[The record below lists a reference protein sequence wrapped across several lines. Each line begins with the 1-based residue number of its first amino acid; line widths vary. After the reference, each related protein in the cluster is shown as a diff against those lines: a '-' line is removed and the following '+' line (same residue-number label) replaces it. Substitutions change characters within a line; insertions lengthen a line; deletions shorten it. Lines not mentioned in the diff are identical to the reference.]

1 LGIGGSCQPGGDCA
15 DGRPDTTDDSDFAA
29 PFGRVGESMQ
39 TDSLH
44 GYDMVLTLAQAAP
57 QVGQPAAQVSSQSS
71 APASQQALVPV
82 GIPAAARPAATTGTE
97 SQPLPAPNTS
107 APAAARGPGD
117 FTFLA
122 IMVGFLLLMIFMA
135 WSGNRKEK
143 KKREELNSSIGKG
156 DTVQTIGGIIGEIAE
171 MRENEVI
178 LRVEDGRIRFAR
190 SAIQGILK
198 SKGDKSEGKNDG
210 RDEASVEPKLAATA
224 GAR

>member
-1 LGIGGSCQPGGDCA
+1 
-15 DGRPDTTDDSDFAA
+15 
-29 PFGRVGESMQ
+29 MQ

-44 GYDMVLTLAQAAP
+44 GFDMLLTLAQATP
-57 QVGQPAAQVSSQSS
+57 QAGQPAATQS
-71 APASQQALVPV
+71 APAGGQALVPV
-82 GIPAAARPAATTGTE
+82 GIPTAAKPSTATIGTE
-97 SQPLPAPNTS
+97 SQQLPAPNATGP
-107 APAAARGPGD
+107 APARGPAD

-143 KKREELNSSIGKG
+143 KKREELNRSLGKG

-171 MRENEVI
+171 LRENDVI

-190 SAIQGILK
+190 SAVQGILK
-198 SKGDKSEGKNDG
+198 AKGDKSEGKA
-210 RDEASVEPKLAATA
+210 EASVEPKLAATA

>member
-1 LGIGGSCQPGGDCA
+1 
-15 DGRPDTTDDSDFAA
+15 
-29 PFGRVGESMQ
+29 MQ
-39 TDSLH
+39 MDSLH
-44 GYDMVLTLAQAAP
+44 GFGVVVTLAQTSP
-57 QVGQPAAQVSSQSS
+57 QPSAQS
-71 APASQQALVPV
+71 APANSQALVPV
-82 GIPAAARPAATTGTE
+82 GIPTAAKPATTVGTE
-97 SQPLPAPNTS
+97 AQTLPAPNAT

-143 KKREELNSSIGKG
+143 KKREELNNALGKG

-171 MRENEVI
+171 LGDKEVV

-190 SAIQGILK
+190 SAVQGILR
-198 SKGDKSEGKNDG
+198 SKGDKSQAKA
-210 RDEASVEPKLAATA
+210 EASVEPKLAATA